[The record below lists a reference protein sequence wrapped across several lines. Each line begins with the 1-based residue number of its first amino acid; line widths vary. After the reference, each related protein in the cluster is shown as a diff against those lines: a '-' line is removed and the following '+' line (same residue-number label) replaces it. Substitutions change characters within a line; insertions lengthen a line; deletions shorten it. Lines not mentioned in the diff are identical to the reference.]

1 MLEWLSGWLKDIIT
15 VILLAAIV
23 DLLLPNKAMQR
34 YARLVVGLIV
44 LITILSPLIRLFQ
57 GDFNQRVEDGM
68 TAWERASASRSVEM
82 PTLQQ
87 ITKDAEQLQTD
98 RQRQAAALAERQLAA
113 AMSKQIDKKL
123 GIEGTLANVKLASG
137 EDGIEQVIVTLS
149 STPQAAEERT
159 EAPQPDSEEKRS
171 GDEVKPVQPVDIAV
185 STDMESIGATTDA
198 GKQQSEVEQDPV
210 KPEWRA
216 AVSDVLRQGWGV
228 SPSQIEVRMNR

>member
-68 TAWERASASRSVEM
+68 AAWERASASSSVEM

-87 ITKDAEQLQTD
+87 ITKDAERLNTE
-98 RQRQAAALAERQLAA
+98 RQRQASALAERQLAA
-113 AMSKQIDKKL
+113 AMGKQIDSKL
-123 GIEGTLANVKLASG
+123 GVEGTLATVKLSAS
-137 EDGIEQVIVTLS
+137 EEGIEQVIITLS
-149 STPQAAEERT
+149 SAPQASNGEAETLPTPGSPE
-159 EAPQPDSEEKRS
+159 
-171 GDEVKPVQPVDIAV
+171 PVQPVDISISV
-185 STDMESIGATTDA
+185 SNDHAAGATEA
-198 GKQQSEVEQDPV
+198 GGRQAEQSQAI
-210 KPEWRA
+210 KPEWKT
-216 AVSDVLRQGWGV
+216 AVADVLHKGWGV
-228 SPSQIEVRMNR
+228 SPDQIEVRMK